1 MNQPTRGRLDH
12 PPFPYERT
20 SGDCDRES
28 RGVFRVLHD
37 KGLTLDC
44 TYNRP
49 ELFALNSRTER
60 PLRWLW
66 QDKIPQGKLTLIEG
80 PPAVGK
86 LFVALDIAARVS
98 TGGLG
103 GDDAGTPVSQSGATP
118 PGPPLQYCPARHL
131 MPAG

>member
-1 MNQPTRGRLDH
+1 MLSH
-12 PPFPYERT
+12 PPFPYERN
-20 SGDCDRES
+20 SFDVDLES

-37 KGLTLDC
+37 KGLQVDC

-49 ELFALNSRTER
+49 ELQALEACSDR

-66 QDKIPQGKLTLIEG
+66 HDKIPLGKLTLIEG

-98 TGGLG
+98 N
-103 GDDAGTPVSQSGATP
+103 GDAARERSDATRERSDA
-118 PGPPLQYCPARHL
+118 ARENSS
-131 MPAG
+131 

>member
-1 MNQPTRGRLDH
+1 MLSH

-20 SGDCDRES
+20 SSDVDRES

-37 KGLTLDC
+37 KGLELDC

-49 ELFALNSRTER
+49 ELRALDACSER
-60 PLRWLW
+60 PLRWIW
-66 QDKIPQGKLTLIEG
+66 QDKIPLGKLTLIEG

-98 TGGLG
+98 NRALG
-103 GDDAGTPVSQSGATP
+103 GGEDGVPSSQSDPTP
-118 PGPPLQYCPARHL
+118 PGPPLAKGGRRSAALFRQGGR
-131 MPAG
+131 